1 LTSGV
6 FAIILT
12 VVKNGRMR
20 VRFAVA
26 LCALLL
32 AGTPAGA
39 QAPAPQRPSRQS
51 IPPAPQAELAQLAA
65 QASAALRQG
74 DFTSA
79 IQGFERLTKLAPGIA
94 EFHANLGMAYY
105 SGRQF
110 RDALAPCRQA
120 LKLKP
125 TLTAARYFLGISLA
139 ESGQCRDALAYLEKD
154 YPRLPDPQ
162 LKQVMGTNALRC
174 AMATGQPDKA
184 VDFARWL
191 NRDFPDDPDV
201 LYLSALLYS
210 ELSTRASQRLL
221 RTAPASIQAH
231 QFNAEVLEIQ
241 GKVAD
246 ASEEYRKV
254 LSLNPRLP
262 GIHLRLGRLL
272 LAGERGSTTFDE
284 ARREF
289 AEELQIDPGS
299 SGAEYE
305 LGEMARQAR
314 QWSEAIERFGRAA
327 KLDPGLVE
335 ALIGLGKS
343 LVSANRAEEAVAPL
357 EAAVKLAPDNPV
369 AHYQLSFAY
378 RRLGREEEAK
388 RELAVYRET
397 HDRLLSA
404 GQALR
409 VGIQGRMSAPQTEEP
424 PE

>member
-1 LTSGV
+1 
-6 FAIILT
+6 
-12 VVKNGRMR
+12 M
-20 VRFAVA
+20 
-26 LCALLL
+26 
-32 AGTPAGA
+32 
-39 QAPAPQRPSRQS
+39 
-51 IPPAPQAELAQLAA
+51 
-65 QASAALRQG
+65 RQG

-105 SGRQF
+105 SGRKF